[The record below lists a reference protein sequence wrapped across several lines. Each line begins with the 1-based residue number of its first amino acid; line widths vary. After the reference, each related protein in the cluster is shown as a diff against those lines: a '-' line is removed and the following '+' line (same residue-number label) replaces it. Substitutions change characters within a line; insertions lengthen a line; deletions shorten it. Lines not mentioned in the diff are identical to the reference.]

1 MAVVFKPFETD
12 YGYKSP
18 GFTVDVNG
26 NVTVRTITN
35 TYTPPVIPPAPDFNI
50 NETAGEFTILNKGV
64 AVAGDNPVI
73 TVERGTTYTFVID
86 TSSLAFNIYKPDVAN
101 TAIPGQLY
109 NEGLSH
115 TNTVTGLNLQSST
128 LTFPQTWEQEQTGY
142 NRTAQVV
149 VPITTGTPLEGKKIP
164 VVISLHDKGFT
175 QANGITNV
183 NFISDKI
190 LIAPQ
195 GYSNEWNVG
204 YQTSKADDIA
214 LIDSIISSF
223 SQYDNVD
230 TRDITIIGYGNGAQL
245 ALQYTNY
252 SQNASVKNII
262 TFNGLLNSDQYLSTD
277 HTFYNYTLD
286 PQNQDN
292 STVINWTSVTPLGSK
307 NILMF
312 NGKDDLQFLF
322 NGGTIDGQEFYS
334 AEDTVYGMAQA
345 DSTIETKLLA
355 GTTEADGSLSYSYD
369 NNSIRMYAF
378 TGVASNFTT
387 YQNSIRQRI
396 NTSIATSSYLNVPVA
411 TTLTEAEAQG
421 KQSGTLTYAVPV
433 DAPDS
438 IFYAD
443 SDGTPYGTL
452 TVAQPSIIG
461 AGVFSSILD
470 TGDLLAEGVNA
481 EIRLK
486 PTGTGTVT
494 INPATV
500 GTITNMNINA
510 QNLSTSGQVSL
521 TPNADVTV
529 SPQAGGTLTVRP
541 TDVGVVDNVTIGSVI
556 PRNGTFSTLNSSQGT
571 LNNTTIGL
579 TSATSAAFT
588 QATVTNNPTSA
599 NDVTKKQYV
608 DNTATVLAIA
618 LGV

>member
-1 MAVVFKPFETD
+1 
-12 YGYKSP
+12 
-18 GFTVDVNG
+18 
-26 NVTVRTITN
+26 
-35 TYTPPVIPPAPDFNI
+35 
-50 NETAGEFTILNKGV
+50 
-64 AVAGDNPVI
+64 
-73 TVERGTTYTFVID
+73 
-86 TSSLAFNIYKPDVAN
+86 
-101 TAIPGQLY
+101 
-109 NEGLSH
+109 
-115 TNTVTGLNLQSST
+115 
-128 LTFPQTWEQEQTGY
+128 
-142 NRTAQVV
+142 
-149 VPITTGTPLEGKKIP
+149 
-164 VVISLHDKGFT
+164 
-175 QANGITNV
+175 
-183 NFISDKI
+183 
-190 LIAPQ
+190 
-195 GYSNEWNVG
+195 
-204 YQTSKADDIA
+204 
-214 LIDSIISSF
+214 
-223 SQYDNVD
+223 
-230 TRDITIIGYGNGAQL
+230 
-245 ALQYTNY
+245 
-252 SQNASVKNII
+252 
-262 TFNGLLNSDQYLSTD
+262 
-277 HTFYNYTLD
+277 
-286 PQNQDN
+286 
-292 STVINWTSVTPLGSK
+292 
-307 NILMF
+307 
-312 NGKDDLQFLF
+312 
-322 NGGTIDGQEFYS
+322 
-334 AEDTVYGMAQA
+334 MAQA

-355 GTTEADGSLSYSYD
+355 GTTEADGSQSYSYE

-396 NTSIATSSYLNVPVA
+396 NTSIATSSYLNIPVA

-486 PTGTGTVT
+486 PTGSGTVT

-521 TPNADVTV
+521 TPNADVTL

>member
-1 MAVVFKPFETD
+1 M
-12 YGYKSP
+12 
-18 GFTVDVNG
+18 
-26 NVTVRTITN
+26 
-35 TYTPPVIPPAPDFNI
+35 
-50 NETAGEFTILNKGV
+50 
-64 AVAGDNPVI
+64 
-73 TVERGTTYTFVID
+73 
-86 TSSLAFNIYKPDVAN
+86 
-101 TAIPGQLY
+101 
-109 NEGLSH
+109 
-115 TNTVTGLNLQSST
+115 
-128 LTFPQTWEQEQTGY
+128 
-142 NRTAQVV
+142 
-149 VPITTGTPLEGKKIP
+149 
-164 VVISLHDKGFT
+164 
-175 QANGITNV
+175 
-183 NFISDKI
+183 
-190 LIAPQ
+190 
-195 GYSNEWNVG
+195 G
-204 YQTSKADDIA
+204 YQTSKANDIA

-252 SQNASVKNII
+252 SQNASVKTII

-322 NGGTIDGQEFYS
+322 NGGTIAGQEFYS

-345 DSTIETKLLA
+345 DGTIETKLLA

-396 NTSIATSSYLNVPVA
+396 NTSIATSSYLNIPVA

-521 TPNADVTV
+521 TPNADVTL

-556 PRNGTFSTLNSSQGT
+556 PRNGTFSTLSSSQGT